1 MKKWRVGTLI
11 LSILIAGTVL
21 AGGCAPAAPVVEGQ
35 TIVDVS
41 AQEAYGLIQ
50 ENLGNPDFVI
60 LDVRTPEEYDEGHIE
75 DALLVNF
82 NAPAFRDKLDN
93 LDREKSYLLFC
104 RSGSRSG
111 RALTI
116 MSELEFLNIYHMTGG
131 MIEWNEEGLPVV
143 R

>member
-131 MIEWNEEGLPVV
+131 MIEWNGEGLPVV
-143 R
+143 W

>member
-41 AQEAYGLIQ
+41 APEAYGLIQ

-131 MIEWNEEGLPVV
+131 MIEWNGEGLPVV
-143 R
+143 W